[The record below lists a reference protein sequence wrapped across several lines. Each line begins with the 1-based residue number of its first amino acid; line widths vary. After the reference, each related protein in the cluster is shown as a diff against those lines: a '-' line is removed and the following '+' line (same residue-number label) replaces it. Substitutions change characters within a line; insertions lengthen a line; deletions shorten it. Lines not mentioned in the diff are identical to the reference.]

1 MLLQRIAKDVPPEE
15 LQIVSY
21 HPGGV
26 FTELAEQAGFS
37 QNDPRLDEGMSAFF
51 CACFKEAASTP

>member
-21 HPGGV
+21 HPGGI
-26 FTELAEQAGFS
+26 FTELAEQAGFDRD
-37 QNDPRLDEGMSAFF
+37 DPRLDEGMFAFL
-51 CACFKEAASTP
+51 CASKRS